1 MDIQGLVGQVLAQAA
16 SVVVIVAMLRM
27 ALRRFIGNDPSA
39 GALLALNILANA
51 AITIALLLQSGSDF
65 GDLHTYGALA
75 LVTLL
80 ATIVAHGGYD
90 LVATRAKGNNG
101 GGGVPPVELPL
112 PGSPPVA
119 ADYPPGAET
128 LADLGLPTEP
138 DPVPATA

>member
-27 ALRRFIGNDPSA
+27 ALRRFIGSDPSA
-39 GALLALNILANA
+39 GVLLLLNMLANA
-51 AITIALLLQSGSDF
+51 AITIALLLQSGADF

-90 LVATRAKGNNG
+90 LVATRAKGNG
-101 GGGVPPVELPL
+101 GGGGPPREFP
-112 PGSPPVA
+112 PPRPPPVA
-119 ADYPPGAET
+119 ARFSPRAPAPS
-128 LADLGLPTEP
+128 APGLPSP
-138 DPVPATA
+138 P